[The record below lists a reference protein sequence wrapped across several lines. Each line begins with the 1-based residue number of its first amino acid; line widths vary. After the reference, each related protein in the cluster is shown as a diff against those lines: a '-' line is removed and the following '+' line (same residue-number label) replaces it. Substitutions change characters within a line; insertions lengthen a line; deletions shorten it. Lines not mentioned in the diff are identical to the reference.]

1 VASMLDFV
9 VLAQETT
16 QVNDVT
22 VNLTLPGVLALL
34 AGILILIVP
43 RVLNY
48 VVAIYLILV
57 GIIQIFDITL

>member
-1 VASMLDFV
+1 MPSMLDLV

-22 VNLTLPGVLALL
+22 INLTLPGILALV
-34 AGILILIVP
+34 AGIVILIVP

-48 VVAIYLILV
+48 VVALYLILV

>member
-1 VASMLDFV
+1 MSSMLDLV

-22 VNLTLPGVLALL
+22 INLTLPGILALV
-34 AGILILIVP
+34 AGIVILIVP

-48 VVAIYLILV
+48 VVALYLILV

>member
-1 VASMLDFV
+1 MPSMIDLAVF
-9 VLAQETT
+9 AQETT

-22 VNLTLPGVLALL
+22 INLTLPGILALV
-34 AGILILIVP
+34 AGIVILIVP

-48 VVAIYLILV
+48 VVALYLILV